1 MARQKKVIDTT
12 PDIVKSDDDSSNTG
26 VGSDFIH
33 GENYSRD
40 PGAQRRISQ
49 DNLETDIEDET
60 TDKE

>member
-12 PDIVKSDDDSSNTG
+12 PDILQSDNEPSNTG

-49 DNLETDIEDET
+49 DNLENDDEDET
-60 TDKE
+60 IDKE